1 MQALLMLCKVKVFMA
16 VNLMAI
22 LLLVVEVEG
31 RVLVVSMSNK
41 KASNDPHQARGQQP
55 EVARSDAVWHHRL
68 LLEATGELAHEC
80 LSVGITIRRT
90 SERRSF

>member
-31 RVLVVSMSNK
+31 RVLVVSLVNMGL
-41 KASNDPHQARGQQP
+41 AEAGA
-55 EVARSDAVWHHRL
+55 EVVLAAIRVA
-68 LLEATGELAHEC
+68 GEL
-80 LSVGITIRRT
+80 
-90 SERRSF
+90 

>member
-31 RVLVVSMSNK
+31 RVLVVSL
-41 KASNDPHQARGQQP
+41 
-55 EVARSDAVWHHRL
+55 VYVRL
-68 LLEATGELAHEC
+68 GEAEAG
-80 LSVGITIRRT
+80 GGG
-90 SERRSF
+90 